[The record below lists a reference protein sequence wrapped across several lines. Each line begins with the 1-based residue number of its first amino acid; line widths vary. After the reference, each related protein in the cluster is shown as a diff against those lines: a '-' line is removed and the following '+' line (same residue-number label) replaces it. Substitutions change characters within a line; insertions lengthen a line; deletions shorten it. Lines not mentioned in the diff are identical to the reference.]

1 MVATVRETVNSEN
14 GFVLVLGVLMLA
26 VITVIGVAATRT
38 SETESQIAS
47 NERQMASEFY
57 NAEGALIDTLE
68 RATTTWLAPTSP
80 FLLAGETGVEPSFAS
95 SITDENGNPVANIEI
110 RVIENNGPGGTVTK
124 TAPFDTLS
132 DPANDVPALQHTG
145 PPPAGSGYSMKHFEV
160 RRYGVTTTSTT
171 GNTQIQTGVYKVFN
185 K

>member
-1 MVATVRETVNSEN
+1 MITAVKQSINNES
-14 GFVLVLGVLMLA
+14 GFVLILAVLMLA

-47 NERQMASEFY
+47 NERQIANQFY
-57 NAEGALIDTLE
+57 NAEGALLQALE
-68 RATTTWLAPTSP
+68 TATSTWAAPTSS
-80 FLLAGETGVEPSFAS
+80 FLTDGETVAS
-95 SITDENGNPVANIEI
+95 YTSPVDFDGDGTNDGTVQVRCIEI
-110 RVIENNGPGGTVTK
+110 TGT
-124 TAPFDTLS
+124 PIF
-132 DPANDVPALQHTG
+132 NDSADDLPPMQHTA

-160 RRYGVTTTSTT
+160 RRYGVTTRSTT

>member
-1 MVATVRETVNSEN
+1 MVATAKDTLNSEN
-14 GFVLVLGVLMLA
+14 GFVLILAVLMLA

-38 SETESQIAS
+38 SETESRIAS
-47 NERQMASEFY
+47 NERQIANNFY

-68 RATTTWLAPTSP
+68 RATTTWAAPASP
-80 FLLAGETGVEPSFAS
+80 FLTDGETVAS
-95 SITDENGNPVANIEI
+95 YTSSTDFDGDGTNDATAEVRYIGDLGATI
-110 RVIENNGPGGTVTK
+110 GGLS
-124 TAPFDTLS
+124 TA
-132 DPANDVPALQHTG
+132 ANDIPLVVHTG
-145 PPPAGSGYSMKHFEV
+145 PPPPDSGYSMKHFEI

>member
-1 MVATVRETVNSEN
+1 MVATVRETVKSEN
-14 GFVLVLGVLMLA
+14 GFVLVLAVLMLA

-47 NERQMASEFY
+47 NERQIANEFY
-57 NAEGALIDTLE
+57 NAEGGLIDTLE
-68 RATTTWLAPTSP
+68 RATATWLAPTSS
-80 FLLAGETGVEPSFAS
+80 FLTDGETVASFTS
-95 SITDENGNPVANIEI
+95 SIDFDGDGTNDATVEI
-110 RVIENNGPGGTVTK
+110 RCIEGTGT
-124 TAPFDTLS
+124 PIF
-132 DPANDVPALQHTG
+132 NDSADDLPLMAHTG

>member
-1 MVATVRETVNSEN
+1 MIATAKETINSES
-14 GFVLVLGVLMLA
+14 GFVLVLAVLMLA

-38 SETESQIAS
+38 SETESRIAS
-47 NERQMASEFY
+47 NERQIANEFY

-68 RATTTWLAPTSP
+68 RAITTWLAPTSP
-80 FLLAGETGVEPSFAS
+80 FVTDGETVASYTSSTDFDSDGTNDATVEVRYIGDLGATIDGLS
-95 SITDENGNPVANIEI
+95 
-110 RVIENNGPGGTVTK
+110 
-124 TAPFDTLS
+124 TA
-132 DPANDVPALQHTG
+132 ANDIPLVAHIG
-145 PPPAGSGYSMKHFEV
+145 PPPPDSGYSMKHFEI